1 MLQML
6 VAALVRGAPI
16 CAARAPRE
24 KPAPRRFPSALARA
38 RSRWVALIFAVGL
51 LLGGGPWRWGSL
63 AAAHARALGA
73 DADQGSSLVTSRQ
86 TTPESSSPIGQA
98 PEACGPAP
106 GACALEPADA
116 GAAAAAPLAE
126 RSRVTLHFFW
136 AVGCPHCE
144 QAKPFLERLRRQRPG
159 LVVEAIE
166 VRQDPAGRARFF
178 EVVRRLGI
186 ATFGVPLFVVGE
198 RYVTGFVPGET
209 EPQVEALVDAARGRP
224 QPEHGAVAPG
234 AVETRWFGRL
244 SVEELGLPVFTI
256 ALGLIDGFNPCA
268 MWVLVFL
275 LATLAGQ
282 RDRVRMAL
290 TAATFVVVSGVVYF
304 AFMAAWLSVF
314 LVVGMTRTLQVV
326 LGSVALVIG
335 AVNVKDFVA
344 LGRGPSLSIPAAAKP
359 GIYARVRAA
368 LREHSLTSTLLGI
381 ATLALLV
388 NFVELLCTAGLP
400 AIYTSVL
407 SQHALSTGERLG
419 YLALYN
425 LAYVA
430 DDALMVT
437 VAVVTLSR
445 RRLAERAGRWLKLL
459 SGSVMVVLG
468 LLLLFRPEALP

>member
-1 MLQML
+1 RMLLPAPVSPVRTLSPGPSASSSSSMIARSRIFRQRSMTAGEGSAGLGTAQENRDHLVSSHAGGALRDARHRGRPAGMWLAERAGRGGALDAMRQML

-24 KPAPRRFPSALARA
+24 KPAPRRFPSALSRA

-98 PEACGPAP
+98 PEARGPAP
-106 GACALEPADA
+106 GASALAPADS

-209 EPQVEALVDAARGRP
+209 EPQV
-224 QPEHGAVAPG
+224 
-234 AVETRWFGRL
+234 
-244 SVEELGLPVFTI
+244 
-256 ALGLIDGFNPCA
+256 
-268 MWVLVFL
+268 
-275 LATLAGQ
+275 
-282 RDRVRMAL
+282 
-290 TAATFVVVSGVVYF
+290 
-304 AFMAAWLSVF
+304 
-314 LVVGMTRTLQVV
+314 
-326 LGSVALVIG
+326 
-335 AVNVKDFVA
+335 
-344 LGRGPSLSIPAAAKP
+344 
-359 GIYARVRAA
+359 
-368 LREHSLTSTLLGI
+368 
-381 ATLALLV
+381 
-388 NFVELLCTAGLP
+388 
-400 AIYTSVL
+400 
-407 SQHALSTGERLG
+407 
-419 YLALYN
+419 
-425 LAYVA
+425 
-430 DDALMVT
+430 
-437 VAVVTLSR
+437 
-445 RRLAERAGRWLKLL
+445 
-459 SGSVMVVLG
+459 
-468 LLLLFRPEALP
+468 